1 MKPPVLRC
9 RHVTKR
15 YGKFTALQDLSLEV
29 YEGEIFAL
37 LGPNGA
43 GKSTLIH
50 CITGLAKQSEG
61 SIEVLGFD
69 TMRDFRT
76 TRRLVGLVPQEIN
89 YDPFFTPLESLM
101 IQMGLMG
108 VEPNRERAESL
119 LKTFALDE
127 KSETLTP
134 ARSRAA

>member
-9 RHVTKR
+9 RQVTKR

-50 CITGLAKQSEG
+50 CITGLAKLTEG

-69 TMRDFRT
+69 T
-76 TRRLVGLVPQEIN
+76 VKPSVSGW
-89 YDPFFTPLESLM
+89 SW
-101 IQMGLMG
+101 
-108 VEPNRERAESL
+108 L
-119 LKTFALDE
+119 L
-127 KSETLTP
+127 S
-134 ARSRAA
+134 SV

>member
-50 CITGLAKQSEG
+50 CITGLAKQSSG
-61 SIEVLGFD
+61 SISVGMPNSQL
-69 TMRDFRT
+69 
-76 TRRLVGLVPQEIN
+76 RR
-89 YDPFFTPLESLM
+89 
-101 IQMGLMG
+101 
-108 VEPNRERAESL
+108 
-119 LKTFALDE
+119 
-127 KSETLTP
+127 
-134 ARSRAA
+134 